1 MSVRQTSQR
10 AAAKK
15 AMEKI
20 RIIYNV
26 TAPTNA
32 PADVAADVATDVPA
46 DARIVLPARDVDIEH
61 AILSNVVDAYD
72 AFTELKNKYKEMHR
86 TRSSEK
92 EVYIAQQEFNET
104 QRSLMEYCL
113 RHESTLQYACQT
125 YSLIKGLSAANKIN
139 KIDAYRL

>member
-26 TAPTNA
+26 TAPTDA
-32 PADVAADVATDVPA
+32 PADVATDAPT
-46 DARIVLPARDVDIEH
+46 DARIVLPARDADIEH

-72 AFTELKNKYKEMHR
+72 TFTELKNKYKEIHR

-125 YSLIKGLSAANKIN
+125 HSLIKGLSAANKIN
-139 KIDAYRL
+139 KIDVYRL